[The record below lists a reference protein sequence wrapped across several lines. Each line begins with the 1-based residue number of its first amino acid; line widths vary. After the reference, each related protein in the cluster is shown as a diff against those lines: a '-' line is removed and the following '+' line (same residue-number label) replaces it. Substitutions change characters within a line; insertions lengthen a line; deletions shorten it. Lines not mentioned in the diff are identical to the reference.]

1 MIGRLINDVLIPKKV
16 GSYYLINQRILGFD
30 IGKTSIHVTQLLLHG
45 KKVTLEKFIDQP
57 LELDAATPY
66 AERVVKTVATILTK
80 VDRYDAIRTSIS
92 SANAIFKELTLPFND
107 PEKISMVINYE
118 IEPFLPFPINQTI
131 IDFIITQ
138 KNPAQNSSV
147 ILAAAIKKEHIA
159 EHISYFEQAGVSPET
174 VTVDLFDLY
183 GLYKCIPKYKDALG
197 NYALIDI
204 GFNTTRIAFIVDGKL
219 TLVRTLAKGM
229 LQWAKYVAQKT
240 NTNSNDALE
249 KIIRFGFNHN
259 NDQPFNDSIKESFSS
274 FLNEIKFTL
283 DSFTAQTKTENKINE
298 ILLLGQGSDIAH
310 VPEFFTQQLGI
321 PSTLFDV
328 NELLKTDFITL
339 KNGNRIPQSSI
350 LSLSTALVTPTVENF
365 NIRKQEF
372 SITDSGLFYRQL
384 FTALS
389 LIVLTFASILFYNYW
404 QLATLKTAL
413 KKYENSIVTTLTQR
427 GLTTA
432 KSLNDAL
439 KKSEEKV
446 KKEETIWFAFSGQTR
461 FSFLKYLQEL
471 TAAIDREATGLD
483 LKKLTITEE
492 PRNIILD
499 GEVRDYDALKIL
511 EKELKRS
518 NLFVTLPSLQA
529 PKFTITLPLKNT
541 GDAQ

>member
-1 MIGRLINDVLIPKKV
+1 MIGRLINDVLIPKRV
-16 GSYYLINQRILGFD
+16 GSYYLIRQRILGFD

-57 LELDAATPY
+57 LELEPTVPY
-66 AERVVKTVATILTK
+66 NERVAKTIAKLVTK
-80 VDRYDAIRTSIS
+80 VDRYDSIRTSIS
-92 SANAIFKELTLPFND
+92 SSIAIFKELTLPFSD
-107 PEKISMVINYE
+107 PEKIKMVINYE
-118 IEPFLPFPINQTI
+118 IEPFLPFPINQTV

-138 KNPAQNSSV
+138 SNPLQKTSV
-147 ILAAAIKKEHIA
+147 ILAAAVKKEQIA
-159 EHISYFEQAGVSPET
+159 EHISYFEQAKVRPEAI
-174 VTVDLFDLY
+174 TVDLFDLY

-197 NYALIDI
+197 NYVLIDI

-229 LQWAKYVAQKT
+229 LQWAKNVAQKT
-240 NTNSNDALE
+240 NINSNDALE

-259 NDQPFNDSIKESFSS
+259 NDPQFNDAIKESITS

-283 DSFTAQTKTENKINE
+283 DSFAAQTKTENRINQ
-298 ILLLGQGSDIAH
+298 ILLLGQGSDIAQL
-310 VPEFFTQQLGI
+310 PKFFTQQLGI
-321 PSTLFDV
+321 ISVLFDV

-339 KNGNRIPQSSI
+339 KNENRIPQSSI

-365 NIRKQEF
+365 NLRKQEF
-372 SITDSGLFYRQL
+372 SVTDSGLFYRQL

-389 LIVLTFASILFYNYW
+389 LIFLTFASILFYIYW
-404 QLATLKTAL
+404 QLGTLKKTL
-413 KKYENSIVTTLTQR
+413 RNYESSIVSTLKQR
-427 GLTTA
+427 GLTSA
-432 KSLNDAL
+432 KSLNEAL

-446 KKEETIWFAFSGQTR
+446 KQEETIWFAFSSQTR
-461 FSFLKYLQEL
+461 FSFLKYLQDL

-483 LKKLTITEE
+483 LRKLIITEE

-518 NLFVTLPSLQA
+518 NLFSSIPSLQA
-529 PKFTITLPLKNT
+529 PKFTIPLPLKKN
-541 GDAQ
+541 GEEQ